1 MLDILLS
8 PLLPI
13 VTIVMSLIL
22 GAGYLRWRKMDAKTA
37 STAGTADAAA
47 RGEAA
52 GRIAGAEDGRT
63 ETLRD
68 LQIRAELA
76 KAAVGDQTDEEAL
89 AALEKRY
96 KDKLP

>member
-1 MLDILLS
+1 MDILLS

-22 GAGYLRWRKMDAKTA
+22 GAGYLRWRKTDTKTT
-37 STAGTADAAA
+37 STSRTADATT

-52 GRIAGAEDGRT
+52 GRIAGAENGRT

-76 KAAVGDQTDEEAL
+76 KAAIGDQTDEEAL

-96 KDKLP
+96 KDKVP